1 MINYKNVQGD
11 KEVNICHPYHYKTE
25 EVKYLSKC
33 EHNEA
38 IDKFTSK
45 VEGRILAGKII
56 GENMN
61 LLIIAIL
68 TK

>member
-11 KEVNICHPYHYKTE
+11 KEVNIGHPYHYKTE

-38 IDKFTSK
+38 IDKFKSK
-45 VEGRILAGKII
+45 VKGRILAGEII
-56 GENMN
+56 GEKYEFIDNCD
-61 LLIIAIL
+61 ID
-68 TK
+68 